1 MTKRTIPFR
10 TMMSLV
16 VSIIGV
22 SSFRTLAF
30 SSSTI
35 VDDIHHRTSTKVPFC
50 TRRIT
55 SQQLTSSIYKST
67 STINIRSH
75 HATISLSMITGG
87 DDDDDNG
94 KSIIQQMN
102 KAKALEDMQQQQST
116 LLPLCDLQ
124 TFLRLCNVVDSGG
137 QAKTAIQNS
146 QIVLNGIVE
155 TRRSKKLF
163 DGDKVISLLLDNN
176 TNVELDVASEVQN
189 KGYVYKPK
197 VKKVKPLPRVD
208 EDGNIEFG
216 GRYRSEEWRAE
227 RKIKK
232 ADRKKN
238 NKEKS

>member
-1 MTKRTIPFR
+1 MTKRTVPFS
-10 TMMSLV
+10 TMLSLV

-75 HATISLSMITGG
+75 HATISLSMITG
-87 DDDDDNG
+87 DDDDNG

-102 KAKALEDMQQQQST
+102 KAKALEDMQQST
-116 LLPLCDLQ
+116 LPLCDLQ

-146 QIVLNGIVE
+146 QILLNGIVE

-163 DGDKVISLLLDNN
+163 DGDKVVSVLLDNN

-189 KGYVYKPK
+189 KGYVYKLK

-208 EDGNIEFG
+208 EDGNVEFG

-227 RKIKK
+227 RKLKK
-232 ADRKKN
+232 ADRKKMN
-238 NKEKS
+238 NKKSE

>member
-1 MTKRTIPFR
+1 MTKGTIPFR
-10 TMMSLV
+10 MMLSLV

-35 VDDIHHRTSTKVPFC
+35 VDIHHRTSTKVPFC
-50 TRRIT
+50 TRIT

-67 STINIRSH
+67 STINTRSH
-75 HATISLSMITGG
+75 HATISLSMITG
-87 DDDDDNG
+87 DDDDNG

-102 KAKALEDMQQQQST
+102 KAKALEDMQQST
-116 LLPLCDLQ
+116 LPLCDLQ

-146 QIVLNGIVE
+146 QILLNGIVE

-163 DGDKVISLLLDNN
+163 DGDKVVSVLLDNN
-176 TNVELDVASEVQN
+176 TSVELDVASEVQN

-197 VKKVKPLPRVD
+197 VKKVKPLPGVD

-227 RKIKK
+227 RKLKK
-232 ADRKKN
+232 ADRKKMN
-238 NKEKS
+238 NKKSE

>member
-1 MTKRTIPFR
+1 MTKGTVPFR
-10 TMMSLV
+10 TMLSLV

-35 VDDIHHRTSTKVPFC
+35 HRTSTKVPFC

-67 STINIRSH
+67 STINIRRSH
-75 HATISLSMITGG
+75 HATISLSMITS
-87 DDDDDNG
+87 DDDNDNG

-102 KAKALEDMQQQQST
+102 KAKALEDMQQQST
-116 LLPLCDLQ
+116 TLPLCDLQ

-163 DGDKVISLLLDNN
+163 DGDKVVSLLLDNN

-227 RKIKK
+227 RKLKK
-232 ADRKKN
+232 ADRKKLN
-238 NKEKS
+238 TNKKSS

>member
-10 TMMSLV
+10 MMLSLV

-75 HATISLSMITGG
+75 HATISLSMTTG
-87 DDDDDNG
+87 DDDDNG

-102 KAKALEDMQQQQST
+102 KAKALEDMQQST
-116 LLPLCDLQ
+116 LPLCDLQ

-146 QIVLNGIVE
+146 QILLNGIVE

-163 DGDKVISLLLDNN
+163 DGDKVVSVLLDNN

-208 EDGNIEFG
+208 EDGNVEFG

-227 RKIKK
+227 RKMKK
-232 ADRKKN
+232 ADRKKMN
-238 NKEKS
+238 NKKSE

>member
-1 MTKRTIPFR
+1 MTKRTVPFS
-10 TMMSLV
+10 TMLSLV

-35 VDDIHHRTSTKVPFC
+35 VDDSHRTSTKVPFC
-50 TRRIT
+50 TRMIT

-75 HATISLSMITGG
+75 HATISLSMITG
-87 DDDDDNG
+87 DDDDNG

-102 KAKALEDMQQQQST
+102 KAKALEDMQQST
-116 LLPLCDLQ
+116 LPLCDLQ

-146 QIVLNGIVE
+146 QILLNGIVE

-163 DGDKVISLLLDNN
+163 DGDKVVSVLLDNN

-227 RKIKK
+227 RKMKK
-232 ADRKKN
+232 ADRKKMN
-238 NKEKS
+238 NKKSE

>member
-1 MTKRTIPFR
+1 MTKRTVPFS
-10 TMMSLV
+10 TMLSLV

-50 TRRIT
+50 TRIT

-75 HATISLSMITGG
+75 HATISLSMTTG
-87 DDDDDNG
+87 DDDDNG

-102 KAKALEDMQQQQST
+102 KAKALEDMQQST
-116 LLPLCDLQ
+116 LPLCDLQ

-146 QIVLNGIVE
+146 QILLNGIVE

-163 DGDKVISLLLDNN
+163 DGDKVVSLLLDNN

-197 VKKVKPLPRVD
+197 VKKVKPLPGVD

-227 RKIKK
+227 RKMKK
-232 ADRKKN
+232 ADRKKMN
-238 NKEKS
+238 TNKKSE